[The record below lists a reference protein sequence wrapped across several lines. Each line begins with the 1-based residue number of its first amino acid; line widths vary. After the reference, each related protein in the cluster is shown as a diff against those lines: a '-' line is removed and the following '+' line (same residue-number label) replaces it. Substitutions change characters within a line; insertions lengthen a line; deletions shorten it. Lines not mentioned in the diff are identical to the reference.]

1 MISSTSNAQ
10 VKQVVALQTKA
21 KVRREQG
28 QFVVEGL
35 RLTVEVPADRLERLY
50 VTQQFLQE
58 HPEAVRR
65 SDRETAVLPYEIVTE
80 QVLRAM
86 SDTQNPQGILGVVRQ
101 QEYSIEEMCRGKKAP
116 LLLILENIQD
126 PGNLGTMMRTAEA
139 AGVDGVIMSRDT
151 VDIYNPKVVRSTM
164 GAIFR
169 LPFAYVESLDE
180 VMEQCR
186 QLGITTYAAHLGGKN
201 NYDKEN
207 YGGGSAF
214 LIGNEGNGLTDKL
227 AGQAD
232 ILVKIPMAGKAE
244 SLNAAVAAAVLV
256 YEAARQREFA

>member
-1 MISSTSNAQ
+1 MITSTSNAQ

-21 KVRREQG
+21 KVRREQR

-35 RLTVEVPADRLERLY
+35 RLTGEVPADRLERLY
-50 VTQQFLQE
+50 VTEEFLRE
-58 HPEAVRR
+58 HPEAVRQ
-65 SDRETAVLPYEIVTE
+65 SEQIIPHEIVSE

-116 LLLILENIQD
+116 RLLILENIQD

-139 AGVDGVIMSRDT
+139 AGVDGVVMSRDT

-169 LPFAYVESLDE
+169 LPFAYVDSLDE
-180 VMEQCR
+180 VMSQCKD
-186 QLGITTYAAHLGGKN
+186 LGIATYAAHLGGRN
-201 NYDKEN
+201 NYDQED
-207 YGGGSAF
+207 YTTGCAF
-214 LIGNEGNGLTDKL
+214 LIGNEGNGLTDHL
-227 AGQAD
+227 AEQAD

-256 YEAARQREFA
+256 YEAARQRGW

>member
-1 MISSTSNAQ
+1 MISSTSNGQ
-10 VKQVVALQTKA
+10 VKQVIALQTKA
-21 KVRREQG
+21 KIRREQG
-28 QFVVEGL
+28 LFVVEGL
-35 RLTVEVPADRLERLY
+35 RLTGEVPADRLEKLY
-50 VTQQFLQE
+50 VTEEFLEE
-58 HPEAVRR
+58 HPDSVKR
-65 SDRETAVLPYEIVTE
+65 SAEIVTE

-86 SDTQNPQGILGVVRQ
+86 SDTQTPQGILGVVRQ
-101 QEYSIEEMCRGKKAP
+101 QEYSIEEMCRDKKAP

-169 LPFAYVESLDE
+169 LPFAYVDSLDE
-180 VMEQCR
+180 VMRRCKE
-186 QLGITTYAAHLGGKN
+186 LGITTYAAHLGGKN

-207 YGGGSAF
+207 YQRGSAF
-214 LIGNEGNGLTDKL
+214 LIGNEGNGLTDHL
-227 AGQAD
+227 ADQAD
-232 ILVKIPMAGKAE
+232 VFVKIPMAGKAE

-256 YEAARQREFA
+256 YEAARQREFISV